1 MKMKRLLLIS
11 ILILSGCSSQTT
23 VEQEASIDYE
33 TTIEELEN
41 IIKTLES
48 ENEELTLE
56 LETLKDDYQLL
67 VSTNDENEIL
77 INILTSRVDEME
89 NNSRTIDI
97 PTEYPGNIF
106 GDSDD
111 ESSNSGG
118 DGIWDYNLGGTDRD
132 ADNDGF
138 WDYDK
143 GGTDR
148 DMDNDG
154 IWDYDKGGTD
164 RDLN

>member
-1 MKMKRLLLIS
+1 MKMKRLLLIP

-23 VEQEASIDYE
+23 ANHESSIDYE

-41 IIKTLES
+41 VIKTLET

-56 LETLKDDYQLL
+56 LDSLKDDYQLL

-77 INILTSRVDEME
+77 INILTSRIDDME
-89 NNSRTIDI
+89 NNSTPLDI

-111 ESSNSGG
+111 ESSNSG

-164 RDLN
+164 RDIN